1 MTEKEIKALKHDTN
15 ITSEQIASQVR
26 VSTESLGACIYGDK
40 SVKLFIWNNVKSPYG
55 YTKRELLSAEF
66 AVEANE
72 FTFDYVK
79 SKVDEVY
86 STFSNDEIH
95 ELLTKTNQ
103 YTNG

>member
-15 ITSEQIASQVR
+15 ITSEQIASKVR
-26 VSTESLGACIYGDK
+26 VNTNSLGACIYGDK

-55 YTKRELLSAEF
+55 WTNKQLLSAEF

-86 STFSNDEIH
+86 STFSNEEIH
-95 ELLTKTNQ
+95 ELLNKVQKYN
-103 YTNG
+103 

>member
-15 ITSEQIASQVR
+15 ITSEHTGSKVR
-26 VSTESLGACIYGDK
+26 VSTKSLGACIYGDK

-72 FTFDYVK
+72 FTYDYV
-79 SKVDEVY
+79 SNKVDEVY
-86 STFSNDEIH
+86 STFNKDEVH
-95 ELLTKTNQ
+95 ELLNKVNE
-103 YTNG
+103 YL